1 MGEVN
6 QQLTILLLRTA
17 DVKLRGADLVPK
29 VRRVISISPSTL
41 LHLTASARPLVPP
54 QRVNAVALPR
64 PQTGAKIERDGNSDS
79 IFMSGGEA
87 H

>member
-6 QQLTILLLRTA
+6 QQLTVLLLRTA

-29 VRRVISISPSTL
+29 VSRVISISPSTL
-41 LHLTASARPLVPP
+41 LHLTASAPPP

>member
-17 DVKLRGADLVPK
+17 DVKLRGADLVPR

-41 LHLTASARPLVPP
+41 LHLTASVPPPP

-87 H
+87 R